1 MIATHWA
8 TMVRPLQ
15 NHSPAG
21 TVAGGGRRASREEA
35 NISQLISKSQ
45 RTQCNK
51 QQAGQYLSWTLPVK
65 LALTEHSSILGT
77 AGNTAQ

>member
-8 TMVRPLQ
+8 TMLRLLQ
-15 NHSPAG
+15 NHGPAG
-21 TVAGGGRRASREEA
+21 TVVGGGRGASREEA

-45 RTQCNK
+45 RTQCDK

-65 LALTEHSSILGT
+65 LAVTGHSSILGT